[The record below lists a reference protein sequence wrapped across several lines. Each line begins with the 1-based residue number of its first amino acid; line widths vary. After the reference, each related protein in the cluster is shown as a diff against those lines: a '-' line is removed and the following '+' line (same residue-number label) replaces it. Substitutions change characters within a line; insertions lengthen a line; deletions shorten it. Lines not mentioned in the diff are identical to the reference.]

1 MFVLS
6 CCSLY
11 DGNMFLLFL
20 SIFIFTARSVII
32 FVWKIY
38 KNGVNLFSN
47 PYETIFYFFW
57 IFVTCFWCSYG
68 YKWIQFL
75 ESSAL
80 NRVFKRIIFITKLER
95 RYWTYRY
102 LFVCSGS
109 EQKTLCWVMSP
120 VPLAKISVTSSSLSP
135 PRLVYIYFPNLTRRM
150 LCSSGNLWFNLKK
163 SPTQLLHQD
172 IAYHLSLLDL
182 FLLYSCQILLGT
194 LVDSA
199 NSYH

>member
-1 MFVLS
+1 MYAACLKQLPTEKNVIKIDKTFQAQKLIKFAFWGMLENFYCEIKVYFFLFVLS

-38 KNGVNLFSN
+38 KNSVNLFSN

-80 NRVFKRIIFITKLER
+80 NRVFNRIIFITKLER
-95 RYWTYRY
+95 RYWT
-102 LFVCSGS
+102 
-109 EQKTLCWVMSP
+109 
-120 VPLAKISVTSSSLSP
+120 
-135 PRLVYIYFPNLTRRM
+135 
-150 LCSSGNLWFNLKK
+150 
-163 SPTQLLHQD
+163 
-172 IAYHLSLLDL
+172 
-182 FLLYSCQILLGT
+182 
-194 LVDSA
+194 
-199 NSYH
+199 